1 MLENV
6 RNLHCMYTLGIIG
19 VPVRYDEI
27 IILNYQQLVADDGKT
42 AQYLIQGAAIFKIF
56 SCTILVLQ

>member
-1 MLENV
+1 
-6 RNLHCMYTLGIIG
+6 MYTLGIIG